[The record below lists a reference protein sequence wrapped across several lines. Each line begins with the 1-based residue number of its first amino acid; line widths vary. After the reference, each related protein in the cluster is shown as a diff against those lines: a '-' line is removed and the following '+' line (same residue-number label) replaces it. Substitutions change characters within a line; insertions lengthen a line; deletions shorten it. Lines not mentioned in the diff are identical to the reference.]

1 MTSASKRILVYGYGN
16 PGRQDDGLGPYLS
29 EEISRFDL
37 PWVDTDANYQLQIE
51 DADLISKYDL
61 VIFIDAD
68 TEGAEPFN
76 ARRLEPEAKVSYTTH
91 RLGPESVLALC
102 KSVYGVV
109 PESWLIG
116 IRGYSF
122 DIHEG
127 LTEKALS
134 NSREAIGFIKQL
146 LREDKGKKHGKK
158 L

>member
-1 MTSASKRILVYGYGN
+1 MTSSSKRILVYGYGN
-16 PGRQDDGLGPYLS
+16 PGRQDDGVGPYLS
-29 EEISRFDL
+29 EEIGRLDL
-37 PWVDTDANYQLQIE
+37 SWVDTDANYQLQIE

-68 TEGAEPFN
+68 TEGSEPFN
-76 ARRLEPEAKVSYTTH
+76 AKRLEPEAKVSYTTH

-116 IRGYSF
+116 VRGYSF

-134 NSREAIGFIKQL
+134 NSKEAIEFIKQL
-146 LREDKGKKHGKK
+146 LSGNKGKKHGKK
-158 L
+158 

>member
-1 MTSASKRILVYGYGN
+1 MTSSSKRILVYGYGN

-29 EEISRFDL
+29 EEIGRFNL
-37 PWVDTDANYQLQIE
+37 PLVDTDANYQLQIE

-68 TEGAEPFN
+68 TEGSEPFN

-116 IRGYSF
+116 IRGYNF

-146 LREDKGKKHGKK
+146 LVP
-158 L
+158 